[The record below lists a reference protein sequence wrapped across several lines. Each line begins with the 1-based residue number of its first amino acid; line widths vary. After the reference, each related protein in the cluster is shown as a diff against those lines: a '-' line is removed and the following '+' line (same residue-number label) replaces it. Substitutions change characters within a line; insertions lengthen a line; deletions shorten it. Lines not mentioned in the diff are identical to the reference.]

1 MRTII
6 KRILTKAAVVTFST
20 IIAVG
25 FYRDNCSTDKEPLPN
40 CDSQAIT
47 FETEDSVFSV
57 NVNTGTNDFVSDES
71 QSNTESSQ
79 NDVFK
84 ESQTEN
90 VSELAT
96 NAPDTDYKEADDI
109 IPLPVS
115 MNNEEINSEIE
126 NAEEQIIIREAS
138 DIGDTESAQYEFE
151 YTISITESNEPANK
165 NEFYL
170 IDVPFISQ
178 LTGYPTGCEAVSTAM
193 VLNYYGYEISPDE
206 IIDEHLII
214 SPLPTKQ
221 NEVLQAESPWNAF
234 IGDPYS
240 NDGYGCYSIVI
251 ENALYNIIDDGV
263 NYIVR
268 SENSTLD
275 ELCQNYVA
283 NDIPII
289 VWATAEMRSGY
300 VSEYWI
306 APDGET
312 VSWIAPEHCLVLT
325 GFDDEYYYFNDP
337 RCGKNTPY
345 RKASAESAFKSMY
358 CQSIVIARW

>member
-1 MRTII
+1 MRFII
-6 KRILTKAAVVTFST
+6 KRILTKSAVITFST

-25 FYRDNCSTDKEPLPN
+25 LYGGNCSTDNEPLPN
-40 CDSQAIT
+40 YDSPTIT
-47 FETEDSVFSV
+47 FETEDAVFSV
-57 NVNTGTNDFVSDES
+57 NANTGTKDPVSDES

-84 ESQTEN
+84 ESQTDN

-115 MNNEEINSEIE
+115 VNNEEINSDIE
-126 NAEEQIIIREAS
+126 NAEEQITINEAPNP
-138 DIGDTESAQYEFE
+138 DDTN
-151 YTISITESNEPANK
+151 SITETNELVIE
-165 NEFYL
+165 NELYL

-193 VLNYYGYEISPDE
+193 VLNYYGYEISPGE

-214 SPLPTKQ
+214 SPLPTEQ
-221 NEVLQAESPWNAF
+221 NEVVQADSPWNAF

-240 NDGYGCYSIVI
+240 NDGYGCYSTVI
-251 ENALYNIIDDGV
+251 ENALYNIIDDNV

-283 NDIPII
+283 NDIPVI
-289 VWATAEMRSGY
+289 VWATADMRPGY

-345 RKASAESAFKSMY
+345 RKASAESAFESLY